1 MTPKLLKQCHGAPIR
16 LEMEEFDGSG
26 RFEGWGTVYGVP
38 IERFFGSIIM
48 DPGMFRE
55 SILTKGSSG
64 IRMLWQHDPDQPI
77 GVYESIEEVEKGL
90 RVAGRLLIDDSPKAR
105 EVYGFM
111 KAQAIGGLSVGF
123 GVQEERSDKTTG
135 VVHYTRGDLWE
146 VSAVTFP
153 ANSQAEID
161 NVHARLIEEIQAPK
175 DLERILR
182 DAGFSKRDATAIA
195 SHGFKGLRRRDADE
209 SEEIFAALQ
218 SFNQDMR
225 KIIHDS

>member
-1 MTPKLLKQCHGAPIR
+1 MTPKLLKQCHGATIQ

-55 SILTKGSSG
+55 SILTKGASG

-77 GVYESIEEVEKGL
+77 GVYESIEEVEKGI
-90 RVAGRLLIDDSPKAR
+90 RVSGRLLIEDSPKAK

-111 KAQAIGGLSVGF
+111 RAKAIGGLSVGF
-123 GVQEERSDKTTG
+123 GVQQEAVDKTTG
-135 VVHYTRGDLWE
+135 VVHYTKGDLWE
-146 VSAVTFP
+146 ISPVTFP

-161 NVHARLIEEIQAPK
+161 NVHARLLEEIEAPK

-209 SEEIFAALQ
+209 SEEIIAALQ
-218 SFNQDMR
+218 SFNQYIR